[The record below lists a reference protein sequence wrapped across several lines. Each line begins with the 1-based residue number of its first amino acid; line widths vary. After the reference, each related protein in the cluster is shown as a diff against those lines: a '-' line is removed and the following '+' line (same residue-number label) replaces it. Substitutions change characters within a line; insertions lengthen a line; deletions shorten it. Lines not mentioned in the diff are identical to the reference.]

1 MDRKSPKTDS
11 KAASVYLSKYPR
23 WRGSLVPLWFI
34 ASGWFVSRF
43 AIGGQFSHVSLPD
56 NGIRPASRISLP
68 SDSEYKCRYTPN
80 RSSSPSGRKEGR
92 RRSARKRFTYDSC
105 SYLGQPV
112 EKDREAR
119 NREWIINEPTIL
131 KIVRKERRER
141 EREKE
146 RRKETSVDVLSTMMK
161 RTEFNGIKMMRSF

>member
-119 NREWIINEPTIL
+119 NREWTSTSQRFSRSL
-131 KIVRKERRER
+131 GKRGGK
-141 EREKE
+141 EREKKKGE
-146 RRKETSVDVLSTMMK
+146 KKQV
-161 RTEFNGIKMMRSF
+161 